1 MIFNTTIFNSVIFNA
16 AINKAAI
23 NKTLAKSAVAL
34 ALLTSLSVEAD
45 WQALPEVAVAPKDNP
60 TTAEKILLGK
70 MLFMDPRFS
79 STGTVSCNS
88 CHNVMEGGDDS
99 RTVSMGV
106 HGKTGGR
113 NAPTVWNSAFHSVQ
127 FWDGRVDSLEDQA
140 KGPVTNPVEMG
151 MSEIESAMDKVRAIP
166 GYKPYFDKAFG
177 ENSMTV
183 DNAAKAVGAFER
195 TLITPNSPY
204 DKFVK
209 GDKKAMSAE
218 QVSGMETFA
227 AVGCTSCHSGAAF
240 NGPTLDVG
248 VGFFTKFP
256 TFPDNEYNKKYKL
269 SEDKGREEA
278 TKNAADAH
286 MYRVQTLRNI
296 TDTAPYF
303 HNGSVNDLS
312 EAVRIMAKTQL
323 NKNLSEKEVKDIVA
337 FLGALTGEYP
347 EIIMPRLPATS
358 GYSLVADD

>member
-1 MIFNTTIFNSVIFNA
+1 MAFNNTVR
-16 AINKAAI
+16 
-23 NKTLAKSAVAL
+23 KTLMSSVVLVAL
-34 ALLTSLSVEAD
+34 SASMSAAANWE
-45 WQALPEVAVAPKDNP
+45 ALPSVAPAPKDNP
-60 TTAEKILLGK
+60 TTDEKVQLGK
-70 MLFMDPRFS
+70 MLYMDPRFS

-127 FWDGRVDSLEDQA
+127 FWDGRVDLLEDQA

-151 MSEIESAMDKVRAIP
+151 VSEIEQAMDKVRAIP
-166 GYKPYFDKAFG
+166 GYKPYFEKAFG
-177 ENSMTV
+177 KDSMTV
-183 DNAAKAVGAFER
+183 DNAAKAVAAFER

-204 DKFVK
+204 DQYVN

-218 QVSGMETFA
+218 QVKGMETFA
-227 AVGCTSCHSGAAF
+227 AAGCASCHSGAAF
-240 NGPTLDVG
+240 NGPKMEFG
-248 VGFFTKFP
+248 QGFYAKFP
-256 TFPDNEYNKKYKL
+256 TFADNEFNKKYKL
-269 SEDKGREEA
+269 SDDKGREEA
-278 TKNAADAH
+278 TGKASDAH
-286 MYRVQTLRNI
+286 MYRVATLRNI

-303 HNGSVNDLS
+303 HNGAVNDLS
-312 EAVRIMAKTQL
+312 EAVRLMAKTQL
-323 NKNLSEKEVKDIVA
+323 NKDLSDKEVKEIVA

-358 GYSLVADD
+358 GYSLVADK

>member
-1 MIFNTTIFNSVIFNA
+1 MNNKKLMG
-16 AINKAAI
+16 AI
-23 NKTLAKSAVAL
+23 VAL
-34 ALLTSLSVEAD
+34 MMMSNMPVLAGWE
-45 WQALPEVAVAPKDNP
+45 ALPDVAPAPEDNP
-60 TTAEKILLGK
+60 TSDAKVALGK

-99 RTVSMGV
+99 RTFSMGV

-127 FWDGRVDSLEDQA
+127 FWDGRADLLEDQA

-151 MSEIESAMDKVRAIP
+151 VTEIEQAMDKVRAIP

-177 ENSMTV
+177 KDSMTV
-183 DNAAKAVGAFER
+183 VNAAKAVAAFER

-204 DKFVK
+204 DKYVK
-209 GDKKAMSAE
+209 GDKKAMTAQ
-218 QVSGMETFA
+218 QVKGMETFA
-227 AVGCTSCHSGAAF
+227 AAGCTACHSGAAF
-240 NGPTLDVG
+240 NGPKMEFG
-248 VGFFTKFP
+248 QGFYAMFP
-256 TFPDNEYNKKYKL
+256 TFADNVYNKKHDL
-269 SEDKGREEA
+269 SADKGREQA
-278 TKNAADAH
+278 TGKAADAH
-286 MYRVQTLRNI
+286 MFRVSTLRNI

-312 EAVRIMAKTQL
+312 EAVAVMAKTQL
-323 NKNLSEKEVKDIVA
+323 NKDLSDQEVKDIVA

-347 EIIMPRLPATS
+347 EITMPRLPATS
-358 GYSLVADD
+358 GYSLVADK